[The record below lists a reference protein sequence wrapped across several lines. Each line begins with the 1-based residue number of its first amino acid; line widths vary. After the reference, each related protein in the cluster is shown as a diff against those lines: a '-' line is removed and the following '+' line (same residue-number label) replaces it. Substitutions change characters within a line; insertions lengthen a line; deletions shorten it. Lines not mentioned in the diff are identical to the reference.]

1 MQVSLFDNNTNDVVE
16 PQSAP
21 AEIEQPDPPTPITDP
36 AHEQLP
42 AAELAAD
49 TSTPS
54 AADEAFRS
62 PTDFPATTAPLV
74 PSGTKARVQANISA
88 IKLVHTLHAAGR
100 AATLPEQRILAAWSG
115 WGACPDVFDPRAQNY
130 SQERQQ
136 LRELLTDAQYRHA
149 QASIL
154 NAHYT
159 DPAIAAAIWDAL
171 GVAGL
176 RGGRVLE
183 PGCGSGTFI
192 SHAPASVT
200 MVGVES
206 DDITAAIAALLYPT
220 AHVRHEGF
228 ETTRLPEAAFTAAIG
243 NVPFGRYALTDP
255 VYNPERHNIHNHF
268 IIKSLALVAPGG
280 YVAVLTSRY
289 TMDAAKTAAR
299 TQIAQQADLIGAVRL
314 PSKAFSR
321 VAGTDVVTDLLI
333 LRRHDIDYTA
343 PDHMPEWVN
352 TEDVDVTNP
361 DTGHTEQL
369 CLNSYYSTH
378 PDHVLGQAALG
389 HGLHGS
395 PTLVID
401 GPTGSALGEQI
412 RTRLTTIIDA
422 ALARGRGLTA
432 PADPQASRTTELTA
446 GLHVPTG
453 QDEEPA
459 LYTLRYNDL
468 ADSIDYWAGQGWEPN
483 NTPKSL
489 INETRELITLRDA
502 ATALITAQRDGEPTA
517 ERDRHRAHLNALYDR
532 YVATHQGPL
541 NRYVLVQ
548 PTVSQIGHD
557 KAVAKAEREWREQE
571 GEPGRPYDGPVP
583 PELADKWDTKAWEPP
598 TPHKKYRH
606 LEGGMRYD
614 PGWALVSALEIF
626 DDDTQTA
633 LKAPIFTGDLLTAS
647 IERDTADTPEEA
659 LAISL
664 DRARKVDLNLIAN
677 LLGVTTT
684 DAHALLDGL
693 VYPSLDDPQVLT
705 PAASALSGNVRSKL
719 NAAIEAADSDPR
731 YEDYVR
737 ALHTVQP
744 QPRYAEDIKARPGA
758 PWIPPTVVAAFAEN
772 TFGISDVKAEHLSG
786 RWIIDV
792 PSYKRYGRLMT
803 DEWGTAHRNFDAI
816 SLLEAVCNS
825 KAVVINNKDGVL
837 DTQATFAAQAKCAK
851 ITEEFTRWLW
861 ADDERSET
869 LVAEYNR
876 RFSSLRAPA
885 YDGSQLRLPG
895 LSTHFTPHSYQRNAV
910 ARILAEPTTLLDHVV
925 GAGKTGTMI
934 MAAME
939 LRRLGLVRQPWVV
952 VPNHIIEQV
961 GREAQQWYPA
971 ANILIGS
978 SATTEEGRRRFVAQ
992 TATSAWDIVVIP
1004 ESAFT
1009 RINVSDQVRIDYVEN
1024 QLDQLRTQLSE
1035 SSIERSKKAIERAI
1049 KTASARLEKL
1059 MAHNTKDT
1067 GLRFEQSGCDYLFID
1082 EAHLYKNKQRVCNID
1097 ELSCSKSS
1105 QRAEDLS
1112 LKLGVLRERRRD
1124 EARARGI
1131 PARHAIERVATFATG
1146 TPIANS
1152 LGELWVMQTYLRPD
1166 LLEAAGVADLGDWG
1180 AAFTAAHTTVE
1191 VNSTGTKLRPVT
1203 RVGRYTN
1210 LHELLALSSSY
1221 TDVVLRDQVPVELPA
1236 LRGGARR
1243 IVSVQ
1248 PDIEVVDFIADL
1260 GWRADHLDSRN
1271 PRRDN
1276 ILKISTDGRNASLD
1290 PRLAHLG
1297 APANSRAA
1305 AVADNIMRNHHEHAD
1320 RAYVDPD
1327 TGSTMP
1333 IRGGLQVVFCDRGTP
1348 SKDAERFTIY
1358 QAINDDLIARGM
1370 PASTIRFVHEARN
1383 HAELKALFAQCNKG
1397 EVSVLIGSTEKMGT
1411 GTNIQRRMTALYH
1424 VDVPWRPADLEQR
1437 EGRILRQGNQNKQV
1451 EIVNFVA
1458 EGTYD
1463 TVMWQRVQAKALFID
1478 QMRRNEIQDNEIED
1492 LSGGDIGAAAAETK
1506 AVATGDPRYI
1516 RQVEL
1521 DDTVRRLTALESA
1534 HNQSVRNRDWHVTM
1548 LERAIPAKQNEIDT
1562 LAPVAD
1568 LATQRAAAEKPN
1580 TVTVAGSTFADRP
1593 AAARA
1598 LAEACRR
1605 TYLASKEGG
1614 ASRYMAVGASINGV
1628 DILAA
1633 RDLTHDRL
1641 LLRLDVPSR
1650 TTEIE
1655 ASDVLSTAAGLGA
1668 DMSGS
1673 KQLGLLRRVENLYG
1687 DLPAHRDRLEREQ
1700 QRQRT
1705 ELGDLLANPPAP
1717 FEHRTQ
1723 LDSSKS
1729 ELDALTMELRLAAQS
1744 PEAQAKAKAANER
1757 MRIRGRKPGWS
1768 LVLNPTPA
1776 VVQES
1781 GFPNADALRRAARLH
1796 ERIALQV
1803 HQQSLEAPHRDT
1815 DTPGRDEE
1823 IGL

>member
-1 MQVSLFDNNTNDVVE
+1 MFG
-16 PQSAP
+16 
-21 AEIEQPDPPTPITDP
+21 
-36 AHEQLP
+36 
-42 AAELAAD
+42 
-49 TSTPS
+49 
-54 AADEAFRS
+54 S
-62 PTDFPATTAPLV
+62 PTDFPATTEPLV

-88 IKLVHTLHAAGR
+88 IELVHTLNAAGR
-100 AATLPEQRILAAWSG
+100 PATLPEQRILASWSG
-115 WGACPDVFDPRAQNY
+115 WGACPEVFDSRTQSFTP
-130 SQERQQ
+130 ERQR
-136 LRELLTDAQYRHA
+136 LRELLTDEQYRHA
-149 QASIL
+149 EASIL

-159 DPAIAAAIWDAL
+159 DPAVASAVWDAL
-171 GVAGL
+171 GAAGF

-192 SHAPASVT
+192 SHAPASVA

-206 DDITAAIAALLYPT
+206 DDITASIVSLLYPS

-228 ETTRLPEAAFTAAIG
+228 ETTRLPEAGFTAAIG

-255 VYNPERHNIHNHF
+255 IHNPGRHSIHNHF
-268 IIKSLALVAPGG
+268 ILKSLALVAPGG

-289 TMDAAKTAAR
+289 TLDAAKSAAR
-299 TQIAQQADLIGAVRL
+299 TQIAEQADLIGAVRL

-333 LRRHDIDYTA
+333 LRRRDIGQAA
-343 PDHMPEWVN
+343 PDPMPEWVQ
-352 TEDVDVTNP
+352 TEQVDVVNP
-361 DTGHTEQL
+361 DTGQTEQL
-369 CLNSYYSTH
+369 CLNSYYRTN
-378 PDHVLGQAALG
+378 PDHVLGHAELG
-389 HGLHGS
+389 HGLHGAAQ
-395 PTLVID
+395 LVID
-401 GPTGSALGEQI
+401 GPTGSVLADRI
-412 RTRLTTIIDA
+412 RNRLRTIIDA
-422 ALARGRGLTA
+422 AVARGHGLTA
-432 PADPQASRTTELTA
+432 PADPSASRTSELPA

-453 QDEEPA
+453 QAAEPP
-459 LYTLRYNDL
+459 LYTLRYNT
-468 ADSIDYWAGQGWEPN
+468 ATQSIDYWAGHGWEPN
-483 NTPKSL
+483 NTPRTL
-489 INETRELITLRDA
+489 INETRDLITLRDG
-502 ATALITAQRDGEPTA
+502 ATALIAAQRDGEPTS

-532 YVATHQGPL
+532 YVATYQGPL

-548 PTVSQIGHD
+548 PTVSQVGHD
-557 KAVAKAEREWREQE
+557 KSVAKAEREWREQE

-583 PELADKWDTKAWEPP
+583 PELADKWDTTAWEPP

-633 LKAPIFTGDLLTAS
+633 VKAPIFAGDLLTTS

-664 DRARKVDLNLIAN
+664 DWARKVDIDLIAT
-677 LLGVTTT
+677 LLGVSIT
-684 DAHALLDGL
+684 DARGLLDGL
-693 VYPSLDDPQVLT
+693 VYPSLEDPTVLV
-705 PAASALSGNVRSKL
+705 PAAAALSGNVRTKL
-719 NAAIEAADSDPR
+719 NAALEAADSDPL

-737 ALHTVQP
+737 ALRAVQP
-744 QPRYAEDIKARPGA
+744 EPRHAEDIKARPGA
-758 PWIPPTVVAAFAEN
+758 PWIPPAVIADFAET
-772 TFGISDVKAEHLSG
+772 TFGVSGVKAEHLSG
-786 RWIIDV
+786 RWIVDV
-792 PSYKRYGRLMT
+792 PNYKRHGRLMT
-803 DEWGTAHRNFDAI
+803 DEWGMVNRNFDAV

-825 KAVVINNKDGVL
+825 KAVVINNEDGAL
-837 DTQATFAAQAKCAK
+837 DPQATFAAQAKCAK

-861 ADDERSET
+861 ADEQRRDT

-876 RFSSLRAPA
+876 RFNSLRAPV

-895 LSTHFTPHSYQRNAV
+895 LSKHFTPHSYQRNAV

-925 GAGKTGTMI
+925 GAGKTGSMI

-939 LRRLGLVRQPWVV
+939 LRRLGLVHQPWVV

-971 ANILIGS
+971 ATILIGS
-978 SATTEEGRRRFVAQ
+978 SATTDEGRRRFVAQ
-992 TATSAWDIVVIP
+992 TAASAWDIVVIP

-1009 RINVSDQVRIDYVEN
+1009 RINVCDQVRIDYVEN
-1024 QLDQLRTQLSE
+1024 QLDQLRAQLGE

-1049 KTASARLEKL
+1049 KTAQGRLEKL

-1067 GLRFEQSGCDYLFID
+1067 GLRFEQSGCDYLFVD

-1112 LKLGVLRERRRD
+1112 LKLDVLRQRRRD

-1131 PARHAIERVATFATG
+1131 PAHHAVERVATFSTG

-1180 AAFTAAHTTVE
+1180 AAFTATHTTVE

-1210 LHELLALSSSY
+1210 LHELLALSSAY

-1236 LRGGARR
+1236 LRGGTRR

-1305 AVADNIMRNHHEHAD
+1305 AVADNIMRKHHEYAD
-1320 RAYVDPD
+1320 RAYIDPD
-1327 TGSTMP
+1327 TGTTMP

-1358 QAINDDLIARGM
+1358 QAIKDDLVAMGM
-1370 PASTIRFVHEARN
+1370 PASKIRFVHEARN
-1383 HAELKALFAQCNKG
+1383 HSELKALFAQCNKG

-1437 EGRILRQGNQNKQV
+1437 EGRILRQGNQNKEV
-1451 EIVNFVA
+1451 DIVNFVA

-1478 QMRRNEIQDNEIED
+1478 QMRRNEIHDNEIED

-1534 HNQSVRNRDWHVTM
+1534 HNQSVRHRDWQVKM
-1548 LERAIPAKQNEIDT
+1548 LERAIPAKQNDIDT

-1568 LATQRAAAEKPN
+1568 VAAERAGADKPN
-1580 TVTVAGSTFADRP
+1580 NVIVAGSTFADRP

-1605 TYLASKEGG
+1605 TYLASKERG
-1614 ASRYMAVGASINGV
+1614 ASRYMPVGASINGI

-1633 RDLTHDRL
+1633 RDLTHDL
-1641 LLRLDVPSR
+1641 LLIRLDVPSR
-1650 TTEIE
+1650 TTEVE
-1655 ASDVLSTAAGLGA
+1655 AYDVLSAGAGLGA
-1668 DMSGS
+1668 DVSGP

-1687 DLPAHRDRLEREQ
+1687 DLPAHRDRLERDQ
-1700 QRQRT
+1700 QRQHA
-1705 ELGDLLANPPAP
+1705 ELEDLLTNPPAP

-1723 LDSSKS
+1723 LDSSKA
-1729 ELDALTMELRLAAQS
+1729 ELDALTMELRLSAQS
-1744 PEAQAKAKAANER
+1744 PQAQAKAAAAKDR

-1768 LVLNPTPA
+1768 LVLNPTPE
-1776 VVQES
+1776 VVAES

-1796 ERIALQV
+1796 ERIALQT
-1803 HQQSLEAPHRDT
+1803 HQQGLENPNRDT
-1815 DTPGRDEE
+1815 ATPGRDEE